1 MPTAF
6 KVGQKLKAS
15 DGKEGTVRYIGPLH
29 FTDGEWIGLELAE
42 PLGKNNG
49 TVRGETYFSCRENH
63 GIFYKASADF
73 EIIEEPKPHA
83 ESKTNGKAGVPAP
96 KARPSSIGLSSTR
109 PRPGISGV
117 PGKRTSIVPSTTATA
132 QAPGRRQSL
141 APPSSATTSARSSR
155 LSLAPRTTSPIKKP
169 STYSSRLSSVG
180 ASAAASRTTSRS
192 PTKPSTSQV
201 NLDGALKS
209 PLSPPAF
216 VTAKVPPS
224 TARTDATSVRSALS
238 RTKSVEEEAKNKVLE
253 KQLEKGRAEN
263 KERLREL
270 EQLREENG
278 RYKDVNGKLQ
288 TKCKTQHQEIMELRK
303 QLKETGERF
312 EQIESI
318 QAEHDSLME
327 LAALD
332 REMAEEKAEAAQAE
346 LDSVKKKLE
355 ELELEV
361 EILQEENEEL
371 SKDMSPEER
380 ASQGWLQMQRE
391 NERLR
396 EALLRLRDWSQEQE
410 AQLREDIKVL
420 EEDSQELSTL
430 RGQHEET
437 KTRLLETEAEIEDLR
452 EQLDA
457 ALNAETMIEQLTE
470 KNLLM
475 AEQLEELR
483 NTVEDLQSLK
493 ELNDELEL
501 NHIENE
507 KQLQEVI
514 DFKDAV
520 ISDQT
525 RRVAQQEEELNDKEY
540 TILRFRELVTNLQS
554 DLEDMRASKEMT
566 ESEAQQLGNH
576 SKAMMDLNRQLQASA
591 TSTKLK
597 TIDMELRKMEAEE
610 ASEHLAIVQL
620 FLPEAFH
627 TERDSV
633 LALLRFKRVAFK
645 SRLLHNFIKERLS
658 THGPTFQGD
667 QLLAACDALDKL
679 TWMSAMCDR
688 FVNGISTS
696 SLEQFSK
703 FESTLF
709 ELEPVERSLNGY
721 IENLR
726 KDELREQHVVDGLHR
741 SIAVMRH
748 LSELHLGDG
757 LENYAE
763 EVLMKTLLM
772 QSNLETTT
780 AALMTTKSEIAKVA
794 TTSAE
799 EDEEVAS
806 FLRRTDTFITQTRSA
821 KVISGKVHKVLQEL
835 KARSLTLDTD
845 SAPAFD
851 ACAST
856 TEDLTDHMRQ
866 LSQSVSSFIHD
877 EDRDTV
883 ATFADVLS
891 TIRAY
896 NTQTFHTSDADVLG
910 PFQSKLRTIHE
921 RLSEIFAL
929 SSDLSQTV
937 EFERA
942 HPPWVLRSKEL
953 QASKIV
959 SVDAEAEIQG
969 LKREIAERVAALRI
983 RNQSLEESQLKVETL
998 EARMRDV
1005 GKKASRI
1012 AELEGA
1018 LAQANAR
1025 VSSVA
1030 KEVED
1035 QVRRGM
1041 KMQEERDRWVR
1052 KAAELQASAKGGAA
1066 DGLGRAAGVD
1076 LVGTSA
1082 EMEALQSEIKVLE
1095 STCRYLR
1102 QQTRRKRAE
1111 EDAKENGWLMTPLVP
1126 SKTPKRAAMEEE
1138 RKRSMAALEKLAKLP
1153 DTAQPVRLSKPVAE
1167 GKRLTWQP
1175 MRTTPQWQLC
1185 EQELRWLRAWNPESK
1200 QFKDSK
1206 MFWFEAQERLVTV
1219 S

>member
-6 KVGQKLKAS
+6 KVGQKLKAV
-15 DGKEGTVRYIGPLH
+15 DGKEGKVRYIGPLH
-29 FTDGEWIGLELAE
+29 FTDGEWIGLELTE

-49 TVRGETYFSCRENH
+49 TVRGETYFSCQENH
-63 GIFYKASADF
+63 GIFYKASTDF
-73 EIIEEPKPHA
+73 EVIEEPKANGKSAVPT
-83 ESKTNGKAGVPAP
+83 SKT
-96 KARPSSIGLSSTR
+96 RPPSVGLSSTR
-109 PRPGISGV
+109 SRPTSSAVTGKRSSTIPSTPTAIQA
-117 PGKRTSIVPSTTATA
+117 PGKRQSLMPPPSATATT
-132 QAPGRRQSL
+132 R
-141 APPSSATTSARSSR
+141 TSR
-155 LSLAPRTTSPIKKP
+155 LSLAPRTASPTKKP
-169 STYSSRLSSVG
+169 SRQSFVG
-180 ASAAASRTTSRS
+180 VSTAVSRTTSQS
-192 PTKPSTSQV
+192 PTKPPTSQA
-201 NLDGALKS
+201 NLDGVIKS
-209 PLSPPAF
+209 PLGHPTSKHPTS
-216 VTAKVPPS
+216 V
-224 TARTDATSVRSALS
+224 ARADATSVRTTLN

-278 RYKDVNGKLQ
+278 RYKEVNEKLQ
-288 TKCKTQHQEIMELRK
+288 AKCKTQHQEITELRK
-303 QLKETGERF
+303 KLKETEERF
-312 EQIESI
+312 EQIENI

-346 LDSVKKKLE
+346 LDSVKQKLE

-361 EILQEENEEL
+361 EILKEENEEL

-410 AQLREDIKVL
+410 AQLKDDIKGL

-430 RGQHEET
+430 RGQHEEA

-457 ALNAETMIEQLTE
+457 ALNAEAMIEQLTE
-470 KNLLM
+470 RNLSM

-514 DFKDAV
+514 DFKDAI

-525 RRVAQQEEELNDKEY
+525 RRMSQQDEELNDKDY

-610 ASEHLAIVQL
+610 ASDHLAIVQL

-627 TERDSV
+627 VERDSV

-658 THGPTFQGD
+658 THGHTSQGD
-667 QLLAACDALDKL
+667 QLLAACDVLDKL

-688 FVNGISTS
+688 FSNSISTS

-703 FESTLF
+703 FESTLL

-726 KDELREQHVVDGLHR
+726 KDELREQYVVDGLHR

-748 LSELHLGDG
+748 LSELHLRDD

-772 QSNLETTT
+772 QSNLETTA
-780 AALMTTKSEIAKVA
+780 AALMISKSEIAKVA

-799 EDEEVAS
+799 EDEEVTN
-806 FLRRTDTFITQTRSA
+806 FVRRIDTFITQTRSA
-821 KVISGKVHKVLQEL
+821 KVISGKVYKALQEL
-835 KARSLTLDTD
+835 KVRNLALDMD
-845 SAPAFD
+845 SAPTFE
-851 ACAST
+851 ACAAT

-866 LSQSVSSFIHD
+866 LSQSISSCIND
-877 EDRDTV
+877 EEFDTV
-883 ATFADVLS
+883 ATFADIIS

-896 NTQTFHTSDADVLG
+896 NTQTFHSSDPDVLA
-910 PFQSKLRTIHE
+910 PFQSKLRIIHE

-937 EFERA
+937 EFDRVQ
-942 HPPWVLRSKEL
+942 PPWVLRSKEL

-959 SVDAEAEIQG
+959 SVDAETEIQG
-969 LKREIAERVAALRI
+969 LKREVSERVAALRL
-983 RNQSLEESQLKVETL
+983 RDEYLDEANLKIEML

-1012 AELEGA
+1012 TELEAA

-1025 VSSVA
+1025 IGGVVR
-1030 KEVED
+1030 EVEE
-1035 QVRRGM
+1035 QVRRGL
-1041 KMQEERDRWVR
+1041 KVQEERDRWMR
-1052 KAAELQASAKGGAA
+1052 KATELQASVKGDAA
-1066 DGLGRAAGVD
+1066 DGLGRAAGLH

-1082 EMEALQSEIKVLE
+1082 EMEALRCEIKVLE

-1102 QQTRRKRAE
+1102 QQTRRNRAE
-1111 EDAKENGWLMTPLVP
+1111 EDVKENSWLMTPLVP
-1126 SKTPKRAAMEEE
+1126 PKTSKRVAMEEE
-1138 RKRSMAALEKLAKLP
+1138 RKQSMTALEKLAKLP
-1153 DTAQPVRLSKPVAE
+1153 ETAQPIRLSKPAAD
-1167 GKRLTWQP
+1167 GKRLAWQP
-1175 MRTTPQWQLC
+1175 MRATPQWQLC
-1185 EQELRWLRAWNPESK
+1185 EQELRWLRAWNPENRKISG
-1200 QFKDSK
+1200 SK
-1206 MFWFEAQERLVTV
+1206 MFWFDVQEQLIAV